1 MKNIIIDGYNITKQN
16 LRGLTHEQ
24 FIELIK
30 YQNFRCALSGKK
42 FEYKE
47 DLQKFIDVTG
57 KAPPI
62 DHDHETGFI
71 RGILSQKVNWLE
83 RQWEL
88 DSYGH
93 LSKPKELTE
102 YQQDPPAFQ
111 CIGRVIYK

>member
-1 MKNIIIDGYNITKQN
+1 MT
-16 LRGLTHEQ
+16 
-24 FIELIK
+24 IK
-30 YQNFRCALSGKK
+30 TQ
-42 FEYKE
+42 
-47 DLQKFIDVTG
+47 LQKILFIIGLIGIDPV
-57 KAPPI
+57 KAF
-62 DHDHETGFI
+62 GFI